1 MSHNTFRYAS
11 VQYFLFRCI
20 FPFTLLFVLTLP
32 FPYNAIPDVGRA
44 GSIPFQPLVK
54 YTAENIFHIHTP
66 YTAEIISDST
76 GMYIQTFLLLIFSV
90 CISII
95 WTVLQKRNYRLV
107 KLNYLFQACCA
118 YYLSLQLFKYG
129 FDKLFKYQ
137 FYLPEPNTLYTNVGE
152 LSRDILYWSTIGSSH
167 SYSVFLGITEIVPA
181 ILLLFRKTRTVGAM
195 IAFAVLIN
203 VVMINF
209 SFDISVKVYS
219 CFLLLLSAIV
229 SLPGFKKIYLVFIK
243 NHWRK
248 ENEFVFFNTPEKIMI
263 RSSLKAML
271 IGVII
276 LESLIGYIK
285 TGIYND
291 DKAPRPLLYG
301 AWSVTQHVH
310 KNDTLNCTDKNYIK
324 NIFIHRKGYFI
335 IENTKGE
342 MKDYKLSY
350 NSENKSLL
358 LTDYDNSTINFQ
370 YENKGDSLFLKN
382 EMMEIKVQ
390 KTNLKKL
397 PLLQNDFHW
406 TIDEY

>member
-1 MSHNTFRYAS
+1 MLHNTFRYIS
-11 VQYFLFRCI
+11 IQYFLFRCI
-20 FPFTLLFVLTLP
+20 FSFILLFILTLP
-32 FPYNAIPDVGRA
+32 FPYNTIPDVGNA
-44 GSIPFQPLVK
+44 GCIPFQPLVN

-76 GMYIQTFLLLIFSV
+76 GMYVQTFLHIIFSV
-90 CISII
+90 CIAIV
-95 WTVLQKRNYRLV
+95 WTLLQKRNYRIV
-107 KLNYLFQACCA
+107 KLNYFFQIGCA

-137 FYLPEPNTLYTNVGE
+137 FYLPEPNTLYTNVGD
-152 LSRDILYWSTIGSSH
+152 LSKDILYWSTMGSSY
-167 SYSVFLGITEIVPA
+167 SYSVFLGLTEIIPA

-219 CFLLLLSAIV
+219 SFLLLLSFII
-229 SLPGFKKIYLVFIK
+229 SLPGFKKIYYVFLK
-243 NHWRK
+243 NQWRK
-248 ENEFVFFNTPEKIMI
+248 ESSLVLFNTPKKIMI
-263 RSSLKAML
+263 HAAVKAML
-271 IGVII
+271 IGIII
-276 LESLIGYIK
+276 LESFIGYVK

-291 DKAPRPLLYG
+291 DEAPRPLLHG
-301 AWSVTQHVH
+301 AWKVAQHVY

-335 IENTKGE
+335 IENKKGE

-350 NSENKSLL
+350 NSENKNLL
-358 LTDYDNSTINFQ
+358 LTDYDNSTINFH

-382 EMMEIKVQ
+382 ETMNIKVQ
-390 KTNLKKL
+390 KMNLKES